1 MQYKALQYLYKELRE
16 KRKGLGRAEQR
27 PGHTDEEI
35 RNIHRKIDILEHVI
49 GVVLAAEERELAKLE
64 IRKDAL
70 AGVTETDIACVL
82 AYAECG
88 MRAKVAAEKLHYHPS
103 TIAYHLRQVTAR
115 TGLDPRKFYELVRIV
130 GMIKG
135 EDGHA

>member
-16 KRKGLGRAEQR
+16 KRKGLGHAEQR

-49 GVVLAAEERELAKLE
+49 GVVLAAEERELTKIE

-88 MRAKVAAEKLHYHPS
+88 MRAKVAGEKLHYHPS
-103 TIAYHLRQVTAR
+103 TVAYHLRQVTAR

-135 EDGHA
+135 DDGHA